1 MLLAPAKYE
10 KLNRE
15 AVCLFEDYG
24 LSSYP
29 LDVFAL
35 AGKMGIAL
43 IPYSSI
49 PLAKRS
55 AFIDV
60 SKDAF
65 TISSG
70 DYGVDTTFICFNP
83 SANLGRLRQSITHEI
98 AHVWLEHPNS
108 ADPYE
113 TEAEYF
119 AAYLLTPIPLL
130 IKYEFTTPHAVHE
143 AFLTSLEAARISLER
158 ASNRVKCGK
167 PAFDYEYQIVELA
180 TLGGGG
186 SLESA

>member
-1 MLLAPAKYE
+1 MLLTPARYE

-15 AVCLFEDYG
+15 TVCLFEDYG
-24 LSSYP
+24 QSSFP

-35 AGKMGIAL
+35 AGKMGIVL
-43 IPYSSI
+43 TSYSSI

-55 AFIDV
+55 AFVDV

-65 TISSG
+65 TIASG
-70 DYGVDTTFICFNP
+70 TYGVDTTFICYNP
-83 SANLGRLRQSITHEI
+83 SARLSRLRQSIAHEI
-98 AHVWLEHPNS
+98 AHIWLEHPSS
-108 ADPYE
+108 AEPYE

-130 IKYEFTTPHAVHE
+130 IKYGFTTPRAVQA
-143 AFLTSLEAARISLER
+143 AFLTSFEAARISLER
-158 ASNRVKCGK
+158 AGNRMRCGK
-167 PAFDYEYQIVELA
+167 PTFDYEYRIVELA
-180 TLGGGG
+180 TLRGGG